1 MSKLLQGRLP
11 FVTGNSN
18 SVDSVTF
25 NRTVRLLEISLD
37 SFNPDATPQF
47 TRTKRDSLKF
57 NAGDIIWNT
66 SIEILQVYDGDKWV
80 SISQELPYTTNPLEA
95 TGEVGVVQIINKG
108 AIVVN
113 VHG

>member
-1 MSKLLQGRLP
+1 MAKLLKGVLP
-11 FVTGNSN
+11 IATGSQVPSDTYNRAVRSLELSLNSFDP
-18 SVDSVTF
+18 SS
-25 NRTVRLLEISLD
+25 
-37 SFNPDATPQF
+37 TPQF
-47 TRTKRDSLKF
+47 SRTERDQLKF
-57 NAGDIIWNT
+57 DSGDIIWNT
-66 SIEILQVYDGDKWV
+66 SISILQVYDGDKWV